1 MLGRIEARKTKYQR
15 NFNGGRLPPIR
26 FGGGGRLP
34 PTDLLA
40 QDKVFGH
47 ATQIEYRYNV
57 LCDIKVMLEELEIDA
72 PKFGGVYFDV

>member
-1 MLGRIEARKTKYQR
+1 MRHERQNINEISM
-15 NFNGGRLPPIR
+15 GGVYPPLDLV
-26 FGGGGRLP
+26 GGRLP

-40 QDKVFGH
+40 QDMVFGH

-72 PKFGGVYFDV
+72 SKFGGTYFDA

>member
-1 MLGRIEARKTKYQR
+1 MHERQNINEISM
-15 NFNGGRLPPIR
+15 GGVYPPLDLV
-26 FGGGGRLP
+26 GGRLP

-57 LCDIKVMLEELEIDA
+57 LRDIKAMLDELEIA
-72 PKFGGVYFDV
+72 ALKFEGCYFDV